1 MERLWLAA
9 ASVPNQ
15 QTSQAHWKTLLGS
28 DFEDASNWLT
38 PTKVIASAIPSQ
50 DHRNQWLRVVE
61 DEPFRYLAIDDAVHS
76 VSVID
81 RAEVTVFGVDWHR
94 VADSLCYHASF
105 VRSSEANCSNAAW
118 HWATSQ
124 PQMGF
129 AFPIYLGRGPL
140 VDSLTHISDQ
150 TKQPFVL
157 LRLRAKQIDA
167 LCGRLLTERSGLLLS
182 LTEITQP
189 GDQGEI
195 VFTPPAMDR
204 IHAFQVA
211 YLPKQQSTVP
221 KSGFPTPPNCTWSAI
236 KIRFLDIDSVSI
248 TAAGVVGRYH
258 FSEMGFANQNNKRSS
273 VQWEL
278 LRSFSKGYGTLT
290 WDSPGASRK
299 NQKRRERLSATLM
312 EFFGITE
319 DPIRWLTDQC
329 GWQTQFALEPE
340 R

>member
-1 MERLWLAA
+1 
-9 ASVPNQ
+9 VPNQ

-61 DEPFRYLAIDDAVHS
+61 DEPFRYLAINDDFHR

-94 VADSLCYHASF
+94 VADSLGSHAGF
-105 VRSSEANCSNAAW
+105 LRSSESNSSNAAW

-124 PQMGF
+124 PKMGF

-140 VDSLTHISDQ
+140 IDSLTHISDQ

-157 LRLRAKQIDA
+157 LSLRAKQIDA
-167 LCGRLLTERSGLLLS
+167 LCGRLLSERSGLILS

-189 GDQGEI
+189 GDEGAI
-195 VFTPPAMDR
+195 VFNPSAMDR
-204 IHAFQVA
+204 IHSFQQT
-211 YLPKQQSTVP
+211 YLPKQQAAVP
-221 KSGFPTPPNCTWSAI
+221 SSGFPTPPNCTWSAI

-248 TAAGVVGRYH
+248 IAAGVVGRFLVRTY
-258 FSEMGFANQNNKRSS
+258 SISL
-273 VQWEL
+273 V
-278 LRSFSKGYGTLT
+278 
-290 WDSPGASRK
+290 GAA
-299 NQKRRERLSATLM
+299 Q
-312 EFFGITE
+312 
-319 DPIRWLTDQC
+319 P
-329 GWQTQFALEPE
+329 
-340 R
+340 